1 MVDTR
6 KLKALL
12 VSSGYTQKD
21 IASKLDLSTTAFFN
35 KLHNI
40 SEFTAN
46 EIGNLSN
53 ILNIVD
59 KDEIFFAQYVE

>member
-46 EIGNLSN
+46 EC
-53 ILNIVD
+53 
-59 KDEIFFAQYVE
+59 